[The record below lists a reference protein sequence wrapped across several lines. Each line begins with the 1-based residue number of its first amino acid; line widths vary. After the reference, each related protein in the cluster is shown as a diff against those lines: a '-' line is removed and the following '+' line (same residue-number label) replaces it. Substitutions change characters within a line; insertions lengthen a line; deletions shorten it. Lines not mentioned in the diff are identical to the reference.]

1 MSRISLRQSI
11 LALAAVTLLAPTK
24 AGAESVNVSLPASVS
39 FFVANVSAS
48 TTGSPDP
55 TAISFDSADL
65 VLGNR
70 LRISVQAD
78 AADFTPPAG
87 TAIPASKVSWTTSGA
102 VGGTGSNG
110 TLSSSSYSQVY
121 QSNPS
126 PSFGSVNV
134 VWDLAAPGSGIRAG
148 DHTLTVRWKLESV
161 AP

>member
-1 MSRISLRQSI
+1 MSRISLRQSLI
-11 LALAAVTLLAPTK
+11 ALAAVALLAPTK

-78 AADFTPPAG
+78 AADFNPPTG

-134 VWDLAAPGSGIRAG
+134 IWELAAPGSGIRAG